1 MAAWVKQRLDP
12 AMGKLILLFTAVPVL
27 EFYLLFQIAG
37 QFGFLTT
44 LALVSLTGALGAALA
59 KTEGLR
65 LLQDWQVALAQ
76 GRMPEDGVVN
86 GALLLVGGVLLVT
99 PGVLTDLTGLLLLLP
114 QSRRLV
120 AILMRREIDRRIANG
135 EIVFHGTA
143 TEFGSGVPL
152 YDYDGQPL
160 GGKDLG
166 EDDIIEGSFE
176 VVGGRPEEPAN
187 EPAKPNN

>member
-1 MAAWVKQRLDP
+1 
-12 AMGKLILLFTAVPVL
+12 MGKLLLLFTAVPVL

-37 QFGFLTT
+37 RFGFLTT
-44 LALVSLTGALGAALA
+44 LALVILTGALGAALA

-76 GRMPEDGVVN
+76 GRMPEDGVIN

-160 GGKDLG
+160 GGRDLR

-187 EPAKPNN
+187 EPEKPNN